1 MTWDDFIALV
11 PKIQK
16 SPLPGEQL
24 HYEMAAIERLNIL
37 KDKAKLRN
45 DVKVAATM
53 MLLYNFENETHFSL
67 IKRKTSNT
75 THSGQ
80 IAFPGGKF
88 EASDQDTLT
97 TAMRETEEEIGV
109 QRAIIQPIRSLT
121 DIYIPPSNYK
131 VFPYLGFTENKQIFF
146 KPQQSEVAAILSL
159 KLKDLLSA
167 KVEPCEVE
175 TRYFKKSVPA
185 FRIDEVV
192 IWGATAMV
200 LNEVR
205 ALFKMHLF

>member
-1 MTWDDFIALV
+1 MTWDDFLALV

-24 HYEMAAIERLNIL
+24 HYEMAAIERLKVL

-45 DVKVAATM
+45 DVKIAATM
-53 MLLYNFENETHFSL
+53 MMLYNFENEAHFTL

-88 EASDQDTLT
+88 ESEDKDTLI

-109 QRAIIQPIRSLT
+109 QQAIIKPIRNLT

-131 VFPYLGFTENKQIFF
+131 VYPYLGFTESTDISF
-146 KPQQSEVAAILSL
+146 KPQQSEVAAILSV
-159 KLKDLLSA
+159 KLKELLTA
-167 KVEPCEVE
+167 EIELCAVE
-175 TRYFKKSVPA
+175 TSYFKKSVPA
-185 FRIDEVV
+185 FRINDAV
-192 IWGATAMV
+192 IWGATAMI
-200 LNEVR
+200 LNEVK
-205 ALFKMHLF
+205 ALFRMHLF